1 MIEDEAYEVKEVDK
15 DVMYNI
21 IPSVAMHSNTGLNSY
36 ASVET
41 WLLTNRCSDVS
52 KIWDALLDEKL
63 HSKGVRGSTSDTV
76 REMADKLKVEDINT
90 LERVD
95 VDQPHYNVMF
105 SGGWDSVSLII
116 RHLEKGEAVIP
127 FYIIF
132 DEKWVSIAKLTINIL
147 RKVYGAKLLDGLHIM
162 FGPLYCRGN
171 EEVNLAQQSF
181 ATFYASRID
190 RRFQRHAIATEIAYC
205 MNDDAISYLDDLRA
219 LYDASLRATYP
230 VIQNS
235 APLSFPQTKFKHR
248 DNSDF
253 VENWMRDRGIALPV
267 TGLDN
272 CEVSFEYTI
281 DKENNYWIAMLAE
294 HDYDD
299 PWHKK
304 ENKETG
310 LFATAIIMKL
320 TGMTRDPVT
329 LGPDAKVD
337 SRDDILV
344 SSPLEVECEKLLDK
358 KFKENAPK
366 VDLDEFESFEDRKRR
381 LAEKISNANETI
393 EKYAKRG
400 VATKAVK
407 VPKNKSGEKIS
418 YKAVTKVRL
427 KAGTKKNNEKN

>member
-21 IPSVAMHSNTGLNSY
+21 IPSVAVHSNTDLNSY

-41 WLLTNRCSDVS
+41 WLLTNKCSDAS
-52 KIWDALLDEKL
+52 KIWDALLEEKI
-63 HSKGVRGSTSDTV
+63 HSKGVRGTTSDAV

-95 VDQPHYNVMF
+95 VNQPHYNVMF

-147 RKVYGAKLLDGLHIM
+147 RKVYGAKLLDSLHIM

-171 EEVNLAQQSF
+171 EESALAQQSF

-190 RRFQRHAIATEIAYC
+190 RRFQEHAIATEIAYC

-219 LYDASLRATYP
+219 LYDASLRITYP
-230 VIQNS
+230 VMQNPT
-235 APLSFPQTKFKHR
+235 PLNFPQTKFKHR
-248 DNSDF
+248 ENSDF
-253 VENWMRDRGIALPV
+253 VENWMRDRSIALPV

-272 CEVSFEYTI
+272 CEVSFEYAI

-320 TGMTRDPVT
+320 TGMTRDPVI
-329 LGPDAKVD
+329 LGSDVKADP
-337 SRDDILV
+337 SDDIFV
-344 SSPLEVECEKLLDK
+344 SSPLEVECEKILDK

-400 VATKAVK
+400 VTTKVVK
-407 VPKNKSGEKIS
+407 VPKNKSGEKMN
-418 YKAVTKVRL
+418 YKSKTKGR
-427 KAGTKKNNEKN
+427 GKKDNKKD

>member
-1 MIEDEAYEVKEVDK
+1 MIEDEAYEEKEVDK

-21 IPSVAMHSNTGLNSY
+21 IPSVAMHSNTDLNSY

-41 WLLTNRCSDVS
+41 WLLTNKCSDAS
-52 KIWDALLDEKL
+52 KIWDALLEEKL
-63 HSKGVRGSTSDTV
+63 HSKSVRGSTLDTV

-127 FYIIF
+127 FYVIF
-132 DEKWVSIAKLTINIL
+132 DEKWVSIARLTINIL

-171 EEVNLAQQSF
+171 EESALAQQSF

-190 RRFQRHAIATEIAYC
+190 RRFQEHAIATEIAYC

-219 LYDASLRATYP
+219 LYDASLKITYP
-230 VIQNS
+230 VMQNS
-235 APLSFPQTKFKHR
+235 APLNFPQIKFKHR
-248 DNSDF
+248 ENSDF
-253 VENWMRDRGIALPV
+253 VENWMRDRSIALPV

-272 CEVSFEYTI
+272 CEVSFEYAI

-320 TGMTRDPVT
+320 TGMTRDPVI
-329 LGPDAKVD
+329 LGSDVKADAED
-337 SRDDILV
+337 EIFV
-344 SSPLEVECEKLLDK
+344 SSPLEVECEKILDK
-358 KFKENAPK
+358 KFKEGAPK
-366 VDLDEFESFEDRKRR
+366 VDLEEFESFEDRKRR

-400 VATKAVK
+400 VATKVVK
-407 VPKNKSGEKIS
+407 APKNKSGEKMS
-418 YKAVTKVRL
+418 YKATTKVRL
-427 KAGTKKNNEKN
+427 KTGTKKNNEKN

>member
-21 IPSVAMHSNTGLNSY
+21 IPSVAMHSNTDLNSY

-41 WLLTNRCSDVS
+41 WLLTNRCSDAS

-147 RKVYGAKLLDGLHIM
+147 RKVYGAKLLDDLHIM

-171 EEVNLAQQSF
+171 EESALAQQSF

-190 RRFQRHAIATEIAYC
+190 RRFQEHAIATEIAYC
-205 MNDDAISYLDDLRA
+205 MNDDAISYLEDLRV
-219 LYDASLRATYP
+219 LYDASLRITYP
-230 VIQNS
+230 VMQNPT
-235 APLSFPQTKFKHR
+235 PLNFPQTKFKHR

-253 VENWMRDRGIALPV
+253 VENWMRNRGIALPV

-272 CEVSFEYTI
+272 CEVSFEYAI

-320 TGMTRDPVT
+320 TGMTRGPVT

-358 KFKENAPK
+358 KFKEDAPK

-400 VATKAVK
+400 VATKVVK
-407 VPKNKSGEKIS
+407 VPKDKSGEKMS
-418 YKAVTKVRL
+418 YKTVTKVRL
-427 KAGTKKNNEKN
+427 KAGNKKNNEKN

>member
-21 IPSVAMHSNTGLNSY
+21 IPSVAMHSNTDLNSY

-41 WLLTNRCSDVS
+41 WLLTNKCSDAS
-52 KIWDALLDEKL
+52 KIWDALLEERL
-63 HSKGVRGSTSDTV
+63 HSKGVHGSTLDTV
-76 REMADKLKVEDINT
+76 REMTDKLKVEDINT

-127 FYIIF
+127 FYVIF
-132 DEKWVSIAKLTINIL
+132 DEKWVSIARLTINIL

-171 EEVNLAQQSF
+171 EESALAQQSF

-190 RRFQRHAIATEIAYC
+190 RRFQEHAIATEIAYC

-219 LYDASLRATYP
+219 LYDASLKITYP
-230 VIQNS
+230 VMQNS
-235 APLSFPQTKFKHR
+235 APLNFPQIKFKHR
-248 DNSDF
+248 ENSDF
-253 VENWMRDRGIALPV
+253 VENWMRDRSIALPV

-272 CEVSFEYTI
+272 CEVSFEYAI

-320 TGMTRDPVT
+320 TGMTRDPVI
-329 LGPDAKVD
+329 LGSDAKAD
-337 SRDDILV
+337 AEDEIFV
-344 SSPLEVECEKLLDK
+344 SSPLEVECEKILDK
-358 KFKENAPK
+358 KFKEDAPK
-366 VDLDEFESFEDRKRR
+366 VDLEEFESFEDRKRR

-400 VATKAVK
+400 VTTKVVK

>member
-1 MIEDEAYEVKEVDK
+1 MIEDEAYEVKEVD
-15 DVMYNI
+15 I
-21 IPSVAMHSNTGLNSY
+21 IPNVAVHSNTDLNSY

-41 WLLTNRCSDVS
+41 WLLTNKCSDAS
-52 KIWDALLDEKL
+52 KIWDALLEEKL
-63 HSKGVRGSTSDTV
+63 HSEGVRGSTLDAV
-76 REMADKLKVEDINT
+76 REMTDKLKVEDINT

-116 RHLEKGEAVIP
+116 RHLEKGEAVVP

-147 RKVYGAKLLDGLHIM
+147 RKVYGAKLLDSLHIM

-171 EEVNLAQQSF
+171 EESALAQQSF
-181 ATFYASRID
+181 AAFYASRID
-190 RRFQRHAIATEIAYC
+190 RRFQEHAIATEIAYC
-205 MNDDAISYLDDLRA
+205 MNDDAISYLDDLKA
-219 LYDASLRATYP
+219 LYDASLRITYP
-230 VIQNS
+230 VMQNPT
-235 APLSFPQTKFKHR
+235 PLNFPQTKFKHR

-253 VENWMRDRGIALPV
+253 VENWMRNKGIALPV

-272 CEVSFEYTI
+272 CEVSFEYAI
-281 DKENNYWIAMLAE
+281 DKENNYWIAMLAK

-320 TGMTRDPVT
+320 TGMTRDPVI
-329 LGPDAKVD
+329 LGSDVKADP
-337 SRDDILV
+337 SDDIFV
-344 SSPLEVECEKLLDK
+344 SSPLEVECEKILDK
-358 KFKENAPK
+358 KFKEDAPK
-366 VDLDEFESFEDRKRR
+366 VDLDEFESFEDRKRK

-400 VATKAVK
+400 VVTKVVK
-407 VPKNKSGEKIS
+407 VPKDKSGEKMS
-418 YKAVTKVRL
+418 YKTVTKVRL
-427 KAGTKKNNEKN
+427 KTGNKKNNEKN